1 MLYILREGS
10 LSIHTNCII
19 VLCLRYA
26 IFNDMLA
33 NDASFE
39 EMGDNES
46 YKQKMT

>member
-1 MLYILREGS
+1 MLQEGS

-19 VLCLRYA
+19 VLCLRYD
-26 IFNDMLA
+26 ILNDMLG

-46 YKQKMT
+46 YKPKTM